1 MIPGAVNTFMVSDIF
16 PSLDVSTVKSHFSG
30 LDLCSY
36 EKKKTKS
43 IPPNYVEYVKEEK
56 NIRKSVLM
64 HLIDS

>member
-36 EKKKTKS
+36 EKKKDKIYS
-43 IPPNYVEYVKEEK
+43 PKLCRICKG
-56 NIRKSVLM
+56 RKILENLFS
-64 HLIDS
+64 

>member
-1 MIPGAVNTFMVSDIF
+1 MNPGAVNTFMVSDIF

-36 EKKKTKS
+36 EKKDKIYSPKLRR
-43 IPPNYVEYVKEEK
+43 ICKRRK

-64 HLIDS
+64 NLIDS